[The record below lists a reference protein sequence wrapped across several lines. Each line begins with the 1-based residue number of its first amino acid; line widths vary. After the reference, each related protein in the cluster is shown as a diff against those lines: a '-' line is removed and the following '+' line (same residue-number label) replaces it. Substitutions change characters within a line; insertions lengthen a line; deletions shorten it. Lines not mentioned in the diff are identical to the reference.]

1 MRLRLPST
9 HSESAAKMKGKRMT
23 KEEIEELR
31 EFATKHTKL
40 VYLPC
45 KKTAKALLRTLGTVE
60 ELQKRVAELE
70 DQKERTNTV
79 LTRIRETAMLDYR
92 RGLGRL
98 KPILVYIDEIKNKI
112 INRR

>member
-1 MRLRLPST
+1 
-9 HSESAAKMKGKRMT
+9 MKGKRMT

-31 EFATKHTKL
+31 AFATKRTKL
-40 VYLPC
+40 RYFPC
-45 KKTAKALLRTLGTVE
+45 KKTANALLRTLGTVE
-60 ELQKRVAELE
+60 ELQQRVSELE

-98 KPILVYIDEIKNKI
+98 KPILVDIDEIKNKI

>member
-1 MRLRLPST
+1 
-9 HSESAAKMKGKRMT
+9 MKGKRMT
-23 KEEIEELR
+23 KEEIEKLR
-31 EFATKHTKL
+31 AFATKRTKML
-40 VYLPC
+40 YFPC
-45 KKTAKALLRTLGTVE
+45 KKTANELLRTLGTVE
-60 ELQKRVAELE
+60 ELQQRVAELE

-98 KPILVYIDEIKNKI
+98 KPILVDIDEIKNKI